1 MPQTNRLH
9 VEVFAT
15 GEAGAE
21 HGKVPFEDVH
31 YISFVNADSFGIPAV
46 ISEDRYKCDGM
57 PLRVLYVNPGNV
69 AALEVTRSA

>member
-9 VEVFAT
+9 VEVLPA

-31 YISFVNADSFGIPAV
+31 YVSFVNEESFGIPAI
-46 ISEDRYKCDGM
+46 ISDERYKGLGL

-69 AALEVTRSA
+69 AAMEVTRTA